1 MDRGWTFAFQAVN
14 FLALVWLLQRFLYR
28 PVQRTI
34 AERQRRAEQ
43 AAAQIREAQ
52 GSVDQARAAIDHER
66 TEAAAERERVLVEAH
81 GRARVEHDAAV
92 ARARTAADEL
102 LAAARRTLADERAQA
117 LAGLQARAAELGTAI
132 AARLLRELAPAAGL
146 ALDDAFLAKITD
158 YLDRLPRE
166 RLRMLAADSRSGVQV
181 ITAHDLAPAAVA
193 RWTAELAGRLGAP
206 PAVAFHTDAG
216 LIAGAELRLGS
227 AVVKFSWRDALG
239 QARDLVEDHAIAG

>member
-66 TEAAAERERVLVEAH
+66 SQAAADRERALAEAH
-81 GRARVEHDAAV
+81 GRARVEHDAIV
-92 ARARTAADEL
+92 ARARAAADEL
-102 LAAARRTLADERAQA
+102 LAAARGTIADERAQA
-117 LAGLQARAAELGTAI
+117 LAGQKAIAAELAAAI
-132 AARLLRELAPAAGL
+132 AARLLRELAPAAGP

-166 RLRMLAADSRSGVQV
+166 RIRTLAAGARSGVEV

-193 RWTAELAGRLGAP
+193 RWTAELAGRLGTP
-206 PAVAFHTDAG
+206 PDVAFHTDAG
-216 LIAGAELRLGS
+216 LIAGAELHLGP
-227 AVVKFSWRDALG
+227 AVVRFSWRDALG
-239 QARDLVEDHAIAG
+239 QAHDLVEDHAIAG